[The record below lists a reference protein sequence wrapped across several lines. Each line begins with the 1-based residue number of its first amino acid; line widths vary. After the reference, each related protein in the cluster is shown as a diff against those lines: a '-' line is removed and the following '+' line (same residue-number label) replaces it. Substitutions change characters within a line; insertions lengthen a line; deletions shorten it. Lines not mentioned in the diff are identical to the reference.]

1 MQHHVVPAPPP
12 GRRDFLER
20 YGLGPKGGFQTS
32 AASRSAPTCVP
43 WGGRAVTG
51 GWKVARGFLCV
62 ELALVSPT
70 AE

>member
-32 AASRSAPTCVP
+32 AASRSAPTCVS
-43 WGGRAVTG
+43 WGERGAVLTG
-51 GWKVARGFLCV
+51 LM
-62 ELALVSPT
+62 
-70 AE
+70 

>member
-1 MQHHVVPAPPP
+1 MGLAPKVDSKRALHLEVP
-12 GRRDFLER
+12 
-20 YGLGPKGGFQTS
+20 
-32 AASRSAPTCVP
+32 PTCVP